1 MMVRFSPAS
10 EFSDNPV
17 LAASASM
24 SPGRSTV
31 SREGRG
37 SASNAPPAPNPV
49 RSMKRFSIAS
59 KRFLIAARSAFESG
73 KLAQSLF
80 DVFALSFV
88 ALFVA
93 LIVGAVGW
101 SFFILGSAALK

>member
-10 EFSDNPV
+10 EFGSVGKSPS
-17 LAASASM
+17 LAS
-24 SPGRSTV
+24 
-31 SREGRG
+31 
-37 SASNAPPAPNPV
+37 V
-49 RSMKRFSIAS
+49 RSMKRSSSVS

-80 DVFALSFV
+80 DVLALSFF

-93 LIVGAVGW
+93 LVVGAVGW